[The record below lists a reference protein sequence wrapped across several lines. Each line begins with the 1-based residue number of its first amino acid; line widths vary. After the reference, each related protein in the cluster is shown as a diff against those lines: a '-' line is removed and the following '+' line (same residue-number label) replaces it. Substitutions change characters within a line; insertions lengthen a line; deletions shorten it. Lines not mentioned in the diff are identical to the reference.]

1 MRRIQEMM
9 APAKPDAR
17 SQKRRWLWLPLL
29 AAALALLFGH
39 GHGLYRQYEDGRQL
53 LRHAEPIV
61 DELYHIHRQVMMPDA
76 EGAVLLDDK
85 VRRLSLL
92 LSRFQQQVSQS
103 NMARLATLTGDQHP
117 DDYLETLQQLQE
129 AELHARHSLA
139 VFADAVG
146 RVPAAEAGPGLQQLL
161 QHSRLY
167 LYTTNPLFVRGLER
181 EAGALRQRTA
191 STPRLKEA
199 LYAQGIYTANLRQLI
214 RLRHRFADT
223 NIADFYDWIAGWR
236 QHTEHSRDRL
246 LALALMLVLGLLCAG
261 GGLLYLNNRK
271 WRQASRSAR
280 ALAQAKTDFLANMSH
295 EIRTP
300 MNAIIGFVSLLQ
312 QTALDARQSDYLSK
326 IQLSSDNLLL
336 LINDILDLTKVEAGK
351 LELED
356 IAFDLNEQLE
366 RLAGLFADMSEQK
379 QLEVIINKAP
389 NVPDRLQGDPLRLG
403 QVLTNLV
410 SNALKFTERGEVV
423 VSISVTDEAE
433 PRLCVAVRD
442 TGIGIVPEQQE
453 QLFQSFTQVD
463 ASTTRKYGGSG
474 LGLSICRHLVELMG
488 GSIQVHSVPGR
499 GSTFRVTLPLRPARD
514 DKPDFAPVFEPGLKV
529 LVVEDNPQALEVM
542 SGMLRRAGF
551 VVYTAMNIEAA
562 RGLLQHR
569 GSELA
574 AVLIDCCLGRENGLE
589 LARFIRQQPHLE
601 ALPVVVVSAFGRD
614 RPAAQMRALGL
625 EEYVSKP
632 VTWIRLS
639 ACLARLLNPAP
650 APATPAPADTD
661 TEHYRRRLCGRQ
673 VLLAEDNRLNQQL
686 IIEYLARV
694 GVSVILADNGR
705 QAVELVSRQAF
716 DAILMDLQMP
726 ILDGL
731 EATRQIRRLQ
741 RHHDVPIIALTASA
755 MRSDRES
762 SYGSGMNAYVS
773 KPVNRNDLYQ
783 ALAEQCGRPGTA
795 LAQAGSVPAPAPLA
809 PPQAAG
815 LPACRDQLWLL
826 QAAQAEGNWGEA
838 AGLLAE
844 LAHCARADGEMVLAE
859 QAEQA
864 RHWPERQQALPH
876 ARLAEL
882 QGALDKALERHD
894 AG

>member
-1 MRRIQEMM
+1 MM
-9 APAKPDAR
+9 AAAKPDAR
-17 SQKRRWLWLPLL
+17 VQKRRWLLLPL
-29 AAALALLFGH
+29 AVALLLLFGH
-39 GHGLYRQYEDGRQL
+39 AHGLYRQYEDGRQL
-53 LRHAEPIV
+53 LRYAEPIV
-61 DELYHIHRQVMMPDA
+61 DELYHIHHQVMMPDA

-92 LSRFQQQVSQS
+92 LSQFQQHISQS
-103 NMARLATLTGDQHP
+103 GMAQLATLAGDQHP

-129 AELHARHSLA
+129 AELHARHSLG

-146 RVPAAEAGPGLQQLL
+146 RVPAGEAGPGLQQLL

-181 EAGALRQRTA
+181 EAGALRQRTP
-191 STPRLKEA
+191 STPRLDEA
-199 LYAQGIYTANLRQLI
+199 LYAQGIYSVNLRRLI

-223 NIADFYDWIAGWR
+223 NIAEFYDWIAGWR
-236 QHTEHSRDRL
+236 QRTEHSRDQL
-246 LALALMLVLGLLCAG
+246 LGLALMLVLGLLCAG

-271 WRQASRSAR
+271 WRQASRSAG

-423 VSISVTDEAE
+423 LSLSVIDEAE
-433 PRLCVAVRD
+433 PRLRFDVRD
-442 TGIGIVPEQQE
+442 TGIGIVPELQE

-488 GSIQVHSVPGR
+488 GSISVHSVPGR
-499 GSTFRVTLPLRPARD
+499 GSTFSVTLPLRPARD
-514 DKPDFAPVFEPGLKV
+514 DKPDFTPVFEPGQKV
-529 LVVEDNPQALEVM
+529 LVVDDNPQALEVM
-542 SGMLRRAGF
+542 SDMLRRAGF
-551 VVYTAMNIEAA
+551 VVYTAMNIDAA
-562 RGLLQHR
+562 RALLQHR
-569 GSELA
+569 GGELA
-574 AVLIDCCLGRENGLE
+574 LALIDCCLGRENGLD
-589 LARFIRQQPHLE
+589 LARSIRQQAHLE
-601 ALPVVVVSAFGRD
+601 ALPILVVSAFGRD
-614 RPAAQMRALGL
+614 RPATQMRALGI
-625 EEYVSKP
+625 EHYVSKP
-632 VTWIRLS
+632 VTWSRLS
-639 ACLARLLNPAP
+639 ACLARVLNPAP
-650 APATPAPADTD
+650 AAQAPVMTDTD
-661 TEHYRRRLCGRQ
+661 ADHYRRRLSGCH

-686 IIEYLARV
+686 VIEYLARV
-694 GVSVILADNGR
+694 GVTVSLADNGR

-783 ALAEQCGRPGTA
+783 ALVEQCGRPGTERPA
-795 LAQAGSVPAPAPLA
+795 SVPAGGEPV
-809 PPQAAG
+809 PPVKPDSKSAE
-815 LPACRDQLWLL
+815 LPACRDELWLL
-826 QAAQAEGNWGEA
+826 QAAQAEGDWAEVA
-838 AGLLAE
+838 HLLSGLAR
-844 LAHCARADGEMVLAE
+844 CARADGETA
-859 QAEQA
+859 
-864 RHWPERQQALPH
+864 
-876 ARLAEL
+876 LAEL
-882 QGALDKALERHD
+882 AEGARQWPEQQQPLPYAQLALLQKGLEEAISRLESD
-894 AG
+894 